1 MRLAFMG
8 TPVFAVP
15 TLKALYAAGHDIAAV
30 YTQAPKRAGRGQHE
44 MRSPVHRAAENL
56 GLPVRTPAKLRG
68 NDDEEAFLSALDLDA
83 VIVTAYGLMLPE
95 KILNLPKHGCINV
108 HASLLPRW
116 RGAAPI
122 QAAILAGDVKTGVTI
137 MQMDPDLDRGPI
149 LLAESVPLSANA
161 TAASVHDTLAALGA
175 ELLLRVLVQ
184 FPKPTPQRD
193 EEATYAPK
201 LSRADA
207 VIDWT
212 ASAEVIERRIRA
224 FTPWPG
230 TLARLEGEPIK
241 ILEGTVIDMIGEP
254 GVAIDDHLTIA
265 CGSRS
270 LRVTKL
276 QRAGRAALES
286 DDFLRGHP
294 VPSGTRLN

>member
-1 MRLAFMG
+1 MRVAFMG

-15 TLKALYAAGHDIAAV
+15 TLRALYAAGHDIAAV

-44 MRSPVHRAAENL
+44 MRSPVHRAAESL
-56 GLPVRTPAKLRG
+56 SLPVRTPAKLRG
-68 NDDEEAFLSALDLDA
+68 NEDEAAVLSALDLDA
-83 VIVTAYGLMLPE
+83 VIVAAYGLMLPE
-95 KILNLPKHGCINV
+95 QILNLPKRGCINV

-137 MQMDPDLDRGPI
+137 MQMDPGLDSGPI
-149 LLAESVPLSANA
+149 LLAESVPLRADA

-175 ELLLRVLVQ
+175 ELLIRVLTQ

-224 FTPWPG
+224 FIPWPG
-230 TLARLEGEPIK
+230 TLVRLEGEPIK
-241 ILEGTVIDMIGEP
+241 ILEGTVIDMTGEP
-254 GVAIDDHLTIA
+254 GVAVDDRLTIA

-276 QRAGRAALES
+276 QRPGRTALES
-286 DDFLRGHP
+286 GDFLRGRP
-294 VPSGTRLN
+294 VPRGTRLN